1 MPGLTASFEIPRK
14 TVDMLIVGLGPAGV
28 ACALQAAR
36 DGLDIL
42 AISDEPVGGLV
53 RAARRLDNLP
63 GEPGISGAALAEK
76 LTAQLS
82 MSALPVVVSHLTA
95 LRRDGDFV
103 AELADGRSLRAR
115 SVVLATG
122 TRPGEWDKGHGLHRD
137 ARTLPADLCDRN
149 VVVIGGGEAALDTA
163 LTCRD
168 RGARVAVLVRGAKPR
183 SAERL
188 VEEASGAGVEI
199 HSNTLAQEIT
209 GHPGAYLLDCSAG
222 QTFEAHEIVVCIG
235 RIPRDELACGLL
247 PNGLQQGAIRT
258 ACPGLLL
265 AGDLVRGRERYV
277 ATAMG
282 DGQRAA
288 LEAYRFCKE
297 EER

>member
-1 MPGLTASFEIPRK
+1 MPGLTASFEIPRR
-14 TVDMLIVGLGPAGV
+14 TADMLIVGLGPAGV
-28 ACALQAAR
+28 ACALQGVR
-36 DGLDIL
+36 DGLDVL
-42 AISDEPVGGLV
+42 AVSDEPVGGLV

-82 MSALPVVVSHLTA
+82 MSALAVVVSRVTE
-95 LRRDGDFV
+95 LRREGDFV
-103 AELADGRSLRAR
+103 AELADGHSLRAR

-122 TRPGEWDKGHGLHRD
+122 TRPSEWNHGHGPHRD
-137 ARTLPADLCDRN
+137 ARTLPSDLSDRD
-149 VVVIGGGEAALDTA
+149 VAVIGGGEAALDTA

-168 RGARVAVLVRGAKPR
+168 RGARVAVLVRGAQPR

-188 VEEASGAGVEI
+188 VEEALGAGVEI
-199 HSNTLAQEIT
+199 HSNTLLQEIT
-209 GHPGAYLLDCSAG
+209 GHPGAYLLVCSAG
-222 QTFEAHEIVVCIG
+222 QTLEAHEMVVCIG
-235 RIPRDELACGLL
+235 RIPRDELAGGLL
-247 PNGLQQGAIRT
+247 PGGLPPGAIRT
-258 ACPGLLL
+258 VCPGLLL

-297 EER
+297 EKR